1 MYSPI
6 VSSSSAVVVPSSSVD
21 AVLSSL
27 ATPYSRHRWMPCHLP
42 RLRHA
47 LLSWYHTLCC
57 RTYPPQTTQY
67 PSPSHLSNH
76 TPLALLFSF
85 DCCIHHRSVCCL
97 ALALFI
103 WHCHGTIAVFYH
115 DALLL
120 PGCHIIVLREGES
133 YFVFVDCHVVLP
145 ITTKCDICANTYF
158 SAILEFASISGEG
171 DNKEIIIA
179 YQFIHLSP
187 SFSYLIQCLG
197 LVHFPFRRRVFMSHS
212 LSSGFDLVGQLIR

>member
-27 ATPYSRHRWMPCHLP
+27 ATPYSPHRWMPCHLP

-57 RTYPPQTTQY
+57 RTYPHRTTQY

-97 ALALFI
+97 ALALSI
-103 WHCHGTIAVFYH
+103 WHCHGNIAV
-115 DALLL
+115 LLSWCPFSCQFVILSCEKVSRISYSLIVMFSCPL
-120 PGCHIIVLREGES
+120 PPNVT
-133 YFVFVDCHVVLP
+133 FV
-145 ITTKCDICANTYF
+145 
-158 SAILEFASISGEG
+158 
-171 DNKEIIIA
+171 
-179 YQFIHLSP
+179 
-187 SFSYLIQCLG
+187 
-197 LVHFPFRRRVFMSHS
+197 
-212 LSSGFDLVGQLIR
+212 LIRIFLQY

>member
-57 RTYPPQTTQY
+57 RTYPPRTTQY

-103 WHCHGTIAVFYH
+103 WHCHPLQCFIMMP
-115 DALLL
+115 LLL
-120 PGCHIIVLREGES
+120 PVYCLARRWV
-133 YFVFVDCHVVLP
+133 VFR
-145 ITTKCDICANTYF
+145 IRW
-158 SAILEFASISGEG
+158 
-171 DNKEIIIA
+171 
-179 YQFIHLSP
+179 LSC
-187 SFSYLIQCLG
+187 CLAHC
-197 LVHFPFRRRVFMSHS
+197 LQMWP
-212 LSSGFDLVGQLIR
+212 LC